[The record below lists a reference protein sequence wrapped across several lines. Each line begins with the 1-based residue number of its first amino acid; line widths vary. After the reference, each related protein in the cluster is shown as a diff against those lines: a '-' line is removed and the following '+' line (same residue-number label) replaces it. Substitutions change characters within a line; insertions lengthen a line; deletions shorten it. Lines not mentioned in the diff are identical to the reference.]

1 MKKDLLI
8 RTLVLIAVGL
18 SLFSCS
24 GKSREGKEIAKVN
37 DAAILLSEFQ
47 KEVAIA
53 AERNPAIAVTEGNL
67 RNILDTMIER
77 RLMIEEAQK
86 KGLSEDKRFLDT
98 IKTYWEQT
106 LIRELID
113 AKTREW
119 EKTLFV
125 SDDEIKAQYERMR
138 HRLRIK
144 YVRVEQEDAV
154 HEAQERLRSGNR
166 HEQEEES
173 QILVENIG
181 GESPLSKAFDMAQ
194 GEVRAFEENG
204 RFMVV
209 RVVSKEEQK
218 LEPLNEAYGRIKQ
231 TLLEGKRQKA
241 VAEWLDETKAKAK
254 IRVDENILKGIAKV
268 RDEK

>member
-1 MKKDLLI
+1 MKKDFLVKALLLI
-8 RTLVLIAVGL
+8 VLGF
-18 SLFSCS
+18 SPFSCS
-24 GKSREGKEIAKVN
+24 GKSREAKEIARVN
-37 DAAILLSEFQ
+37 GAAILLSDFQ
-47 KEVAIA
+47 QEVAIA

-77 RLMIEEAQK
+77 RLMIDEAQK
-86 KGLSEDKRFLDT
+86 KGLSEDKRFLET

-119 EKTLFV
+119 EKSLFV

-138 HRLRIK
+138 HRLRIR
-144 YVRVEQEDAV
+144 YVKIEKEDAA
-154 HEAQERLRSGNR
+154 HEAEERLRSGNR

-173 QILVENIG
+173 QILVENVG
-181 GESPLSKAFDMAQ
+181 SESPLSNAFDMAE

-204 RFMVV
+204 RFMIVK
-209 RVVSKEEQK
+209 VVSKEEQK
-218 LEPLNEAYGRIKQ
+218 LEPFNEAYGRIKQ
-231 TLLEGKRQKA
+231 SLLEGKRQKA
-241 VAEWLDETKAKAK
+241 VAQWLDETKAKAK
-254 IRVDENILKGIAKV
+254 IRVDENLLKGIAKV